1 MNYLELVN
9 NVLVRLREAE
19 VTAPTDTPY
28 SKLIGTFVNDAK
40 RLVEDSFQWNA
51 LTQTIDVPTAPDLFN
66 YVLGNT
72 SGTTGAGQRFRVMD
86 VVHSQSD
93 YFLTPKTSSQMN
105 QLLLNGTPQK
115 GQPTYYNFNGVDING
130 NTQVDL
136 YPIPDSIQNIFFNL
150 YVPQRD
156 LTDASTILFVPPEPV
171 LKYAY
176 AMAVAERG
184 EDGGISSQEATAL
197 ADMSLADHIAMAES
211 RQNDQYIWT
220 SV

>member
-28 SKLIGTFVNDAK
+28 SKLISTFVNDAK
-40 RLVEDSFQWNA
+40 RYVEDSFQWNV
-51 LTQTIDVPTAPDLFN
+51 LTETLTVTTAPDLFN
-66 YVLGNT
+66 YVLT
-72 SGTTGAGQRFRVMD
+72 SSGQRFRVMD
-86 VVHSQSD
+86 VVHSEED
-93 YFLTPKTSSQMN
+93 YFLEPKTSSQMN

-150 YVPQRD
+150 YVPQPT
-156 LTDASTILFVPPEPV
+156 LTDASTVLKVPPEPV

-184 EDGGISSQEATAL
+184 EDGGISSQEATAI
-197 ADMSLADHIAMAES
+197 AQSSLSDHIAMAES
-211 RQNDQYIWT
+211 RQNDQYIWA